1 MPLTNEQAHKLQ
13 QWLNSRGVNLN
24 CPMCGS
30 AQWETGE
37 IISGRSVIDPGNSVP
52 MVQVVCGNCGYVML
66 FAAVPMGLSVGED
79 VRGSS
84 PPVDE
89 T

>member
-1 MPLTNEQAHKLQ
+1 MLVMPLTNEEAYKLQ
-13 QWLNSRGVNLN
+13 QWLNSRGVDLN

-37 IISGRSVIDPGNSVP
+37 IMSGTSVDDPGNVVP
-52 MVQVVCGNCGYVML
+52 MVKY
-66 FAAVPMGLSVGED
+66 SVGT
-79 VRGSS
+79 VG
-84 PPVDE
+84 

>member
-1 MPLTNEQAHKLQ
+1 MPLTNEQANKLQ

-37 IISGRSVIDPGNSVP
+37 IISGTSVDDSSNAVS
-52 MVQVVCGNCGYVML
+52 MVQVLCGNCGYVML
-66 FAAVPMGLSVGED
+66 FAAIPIELV
-79 VRGSS
+79 
-84 PPVDE
+84 
-89 T
+89 